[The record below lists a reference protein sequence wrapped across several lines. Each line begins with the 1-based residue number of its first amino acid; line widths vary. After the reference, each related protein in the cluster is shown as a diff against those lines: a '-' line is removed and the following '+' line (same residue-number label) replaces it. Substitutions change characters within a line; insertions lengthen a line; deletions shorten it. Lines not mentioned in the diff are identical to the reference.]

1 MGAGS
6 SAKYVPIFM
15 RRARTTRWRASPSA
29 MRSKPVEAGWSS
41 WVIPRITRP
50 PRSFARA
57 RGWDRENREG
67 VRMTDSFSPA
77 SGAPRFDSL
86 LIVRLSAMGD
96 IIHTL
101 PAAAALRQTF
111 PQATLGWLIEERWA
125 ELLCTLRYPRSGPRS
140 PQRPLVDRVH
150 SVNTSEWRHAPFSFN
165 TWQQMAVGLSQLRGI
180 QYDAVIDFQ
189 GAVRS
194 ALLARWSG
202 APIVYGS
209 TQPRENAASMF
220 YTRSVLPNGPHV
232 VEQALALAG
241 AIIPTRMV
249 EPQIEFP
256 VDPDAENKISG
267 LAADVNDF
275 AILNPGAGWG
285 AKRWPAERYGQVAK
299 ELAED
304 GLCSLINY
312 GPGEEELAVAVE
324 AAGEGAARRVSCSV
338 SELIALT
345 RRARLLIGGDTG
357 PMHLAAALKIP
368 VVAIFG
374 PTNPARNGP
383 FGTRSIVLRS
393 ARSMT
398 DHTRHRQPEQGLLEI
413 TVGEVVAASRKLL
426 QSPVAET
433 RLAKPQ

>member
-1 MGAGS
+1 MS
-6 SAKYVPIFM
+6 
-15 RRARTTRWRASPSA
+15 
-29 MRSKPVEAGWSS
+29 
-41 WVIPRITRP
+41 
-50 PRSFARA
+50 
-57 RGWDRENREG
+57 
-67 VRMTDSFSPA
+67 MTDSPA
-77 SGAPRFDSL
+77 GGTPRLDSI

-101 PAAAALRQTF
+101 PAATALRQAF
-111 PQATLGWLIEERWA
+111 PQATLGWLIEERWT
-125 ELLCTLRYPRSGPRS
+125 ELLCTLRYPRSGRRS

-220 YTRSVLPNGPHV
+220 YTRRVLLKTNGTHV
-232 VEQALALAG
+232 VQQALALAG
-241 AIIPTRMV
+241 AVIPTAIIPTRMA
-249 EPQIEFP
+249 EPQVEFP
-256 VDPDAENKISG
+256 VDPDAENKIAG
-267 LAADVNDF
+267 LTADVNDF

-299 ELAED
+299 ELAKD
-304 GLCSLINY
+304 GLCSLVNY
-312 GPGEEELAVAVE
+312 GPGEEALAVAVE
-324 AAGEGAARRVSCSV
+324 AAGEGAARKISCSV

-393 ARSMT
+393 TSSMT
-398 DHTRHRQPEQGLLEI
+398 DHTRHREPEQGLLEI
-413 TVGEVVAASRKLL
+413 TVGEVVAAARKLL
-426 QSPVAET
+426 QQVADP
-433 RLAKPQ
+433 RLVKPK

>member
-1 MGAGS
+1 MCALS
-6 SAKYVPIFM
+6 SAKSVPIFM
-15 RRARTTRWRASPSA
+15 PRARTTRWRASPSA

-50 PRSFARA
+50 PRSFARVRA
-57 RGWDRENREG
+57 RGWDRKSREG

-77 SGAPRFDSL
+77 SGAPRLDSL

-101 PAAAALRQTF
+101 PAAAALRQAF
-111 PQATLGWLIEERWA
+111 PKATLGWLIEERWA
-125 ELLCTLRYPRSGPRS
+125 ELLCTLRYPRSGRRS

-150 SVNTSEWRHAPFSFN
+150 SVNTPEWRRAPFSFN

-209 TQPRENAASMF
+209 AQPRENASSMF
-220 YTRSVLPNGPHV
+220 YTRSVLPNGTHV

-241 AIIPTRMV
+241 AIVPTAIIPTPTIPTGRA
-249 EPQIEFP
+249 EPQVVFP
-256 VDPDAENKISG
+256 LDPDAEKKIAG
-267 LAADVNDF
+267 LTADVNDF

-299 ELAED
+299 ELAKD
-304 GLCSLINY
+304 GLCSLVNY
-312 GPGEEELAVAVE
+312 GPGEEDLAVAVE
-324 AAGEGAARRVSCSV
+324 AAGEGAARKISCSI

-345 RRARLLIGGDTG
+345 RRGRLLIGGDTG

-368 VVAIFG
+368 G
-374 PTNPARNGP
+374 G
-383 FGTRSIVLRS
+383 G
-393 ARSMT
+393 
-398 DHTRHRQPEQGLLEI
+398 
-413 TVGEVVAASRKLL
+413 
-426 QSPVAET
+426 
-433 RLAKPQ
+433 